1 MLARYLDTAMEMATY
16 EIVEDDGSYW
26 GEIPGYQ
33 GVWAKEKT
41 LPACQRELREALS
54 DWIAL
59 RLRLGL
65 PMPELDQMNLNHIGN
80 PAHA

>member
-33 GVWAKEKT
+33 GVWAKDAAADDIDGLRADRRRRQQDQSERRRKT
-41 LPACQRELREALS
+41 AKKWVMS
-54 DWIAL
+54 HV
-59 RLRLGL
+59 GL
-65 PMPELDQMNLNHIGN
+65 
-80 PAHA
+80 